1 MDLFAG
7 IEDEI
12 TLCPL
17 NFELKSMKCA
27 TNNSLC
33 NLYRNKNVS
42 KFLCATC
49 MYVTVNIDFTV
60 QIDPMIL
67 LVVLVRLN
75 LNQPMECLWDQS
87 KLQININY
95 VITCTRNAVSS
106 LWVSDTSPASVLV
119 NRLSFVSVPRSR
131 LYIDPSWR
139 SLPNFS

>member
-27 TNNSLC
+27 TNSLC
-33 NLYRNKNVS
+33 NICRNKNVS
-42 KFLCATC
+42 KFLYATC
-49 MYVTVNIDFTV
+49 MYVTVNIDFAV

-75 LNQPMECLWDQS
+75 LNQPMECL
-87 KLQININY
+87 
-95 VITCTRNAVSS
+95 
-106 LWVSDTSPASVLV
+106 
-119 NRLSFVSVPRSR
+119 
-131 LYIDPSWR
+131 
-139 SLPNFS
+139 